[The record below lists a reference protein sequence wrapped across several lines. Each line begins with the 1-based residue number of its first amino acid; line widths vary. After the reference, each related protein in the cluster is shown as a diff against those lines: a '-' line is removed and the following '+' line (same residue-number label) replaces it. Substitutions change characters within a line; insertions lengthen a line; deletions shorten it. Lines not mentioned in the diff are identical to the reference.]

1 MSPNTT
7 PTLPNR
13 PGEADTALVVFAA
26 PDLWSSL
33 QSLAWCLAAGGID
46 TLFIYHTPE
55 TAADAER
62 LRRLCSRQWPALK
75 VVLPGEPGTGLA
87 AKVIERLR
95 DWRLFRPKLT
105 RWILDCT
112 GAQPSMLAAVSRAA
126 EESPGWIVLRRQP
139 AGSWQRLVA
148 ASGGRLSPEAPDD
161 APHPRQADAV
171 ELPFLLPAIY
181 PGAEAEVE
189 VQWRLSRA
197 PESLSCEQLAAI
209 AGAGREANWEWR
221 RMFEEGLRRP
231 APTADWGFDDF
242 IGATLALLGVGNTRV
257 HLPVR
262 LPAKRPCEQIFDVV
276 AVHRGTLWLFDC
288 QPRLEPE
295 PPIEFDHR
303 LWQLPGARRILVRP
317 GRWATLS
324 ERLLAD
330 DDAVLLDCD
339 DCRTLFSHLCALL
352 GLDAPRALGAIER
365 DTLAPRA
372 DRLPVFS
379 PATPAQQFSD
389 AIRLDECVF
398 DLQRGARADAGG
410 TPPPWLAARVAPD
423 LWFIGGS
430 LPRPTPPEELRQ
442 RLDERLSRGRM
453 ETVVVFHEVSQ
464 NRMHWRSLVRM
475 KGGESGQMERWLRR
489 WHNVPLVI

>member
-1 MSPNTT
+1 MMTLNT
-7 PTLPNR
+7 PTLPIR

-26 PDLWSSL
+26 PDIWSSL
-33 QSLAWCLAAGGID
+33 QSLSWCQASGRLD
-46 TLFIYHTPE
+46 TLFIYQTPA
-55 TAADAER
+55 TAADADR

-75 VVLPGEPGTGLA
+75 VVLPGEPGTELP

-95 DWRLFRPKLT
+95 DWRLFRPNLS

-112 GAQPSMLAAVSRAA
+112 GAQPSMFAAVSRAT
-126 EESPGWIVLRRQP
+126 EESPGWLVLRCQP
-139 AGSWQRLVA
+139 DGIWQRLVA
-148 ASGGRLSPEAPDD
+148 ASGGRLSPETPDD
-161 APHPRQADAV
+161 APHARQADAIA
-171 ELPFLLPAIY
+171 LPFLLPALY
-181 PGAEAEVE
+181 AGAEAEIE
-189 VQWRLSRA
+189 LQWRLSRA
-197 PESLSCEQLAAI
+197 PESLSGEQLAAI

-221 RMFEEGLRRP
+221 RMFEEGLHRP

-242 IGATLALLGVGNTRV
+242 IGATLALLGVGNTRI

-262 LPAKRPCEQIFDVV
+262 LAAKRPCDQIFDVI
-276 AVHRGTLWLFDC
+276 AVHRGRLWFFDC
-288 QPRLEPE
+288 QPRLDPE
-295 PPIEFDHR
+295 PPIDFDPR
-303 LWQLPGARRILVRP
+303 LWQLPGARRVVVRP
-317 GRWATLS
+317 GRWATLA
-324 ERLLAD
+324 ERLLTD
-330 DDAVLLDCD
+330 GQAVLLDGD
-339 DCRTLFSHLCALL
+339 DCRTLFSRLCALL
-352 GLDAPRALGAIER
+352 GLDEPRALGAIER

-389 AIRLDECVF
+389 AIHLDECVF

-430 LPRPTPPEELRQ
+430 LPRPVPPEELRQ
-442 RLDERLSRGRM
+442 RLEERLAKGRM
-453 ETVVVFHEVSQ
+453 EASVVFYEVSQ

-475 KGGESGQMERWLRR
+475 KGEGDSLGRWLSR